1 MAQGT
6 ALAKGARITAGV
18 LCLLFFFWTAYW
30 LAVDVGEFGVVGVWD
45 SWTGSRA
52 PGTNQVTD
60 PVQLGFCLLQLTAAG
75 AAFAGRRS
83 AGGLLAVA
91 TTVTFATALQ
101 ALISV
106 GNHTSDDRWFRNAE
120 TGTAT
125 FDGVFLS
132 SLPLFLLTLVAGV
145 VLLAGMRSWPRQAP
159 SEPPARPAK
168 AAGVIGGL
176 TLGAMAL
183 GYVAYQ
189 LYLLV
194 QYGTDAL
201 TLLYLGKGALSSLL
215 ALAPGWYAVV
225 FLLLT
230 AIAGITC
237 LTRGCAARGLALGL
251 AVALLPNAVLS
262 VVSFLNTDAFAEMA
276 KSTPGLSVIICA
288 QLALDL
294 FGSLALG
301 ALMVRGEPVA
311 PAWQPPSPAM
321 AFAAPGFV
329 PVPAAPPPA
338 GWQQP
343 GPPLMPPVGGP
354 PVPPGVPPVPPGVPQ
369 PPPGGFGPPQY

>member
-262 VVSFLNTDAFAEMA
+262 VVSFLNTDAFAEMT

>member
-1 MAQGT
+1 M
-6 ALAKGARITAGV
+6 
-18 LCLLFFFWTAYW
+18 
-30 LAVDVGEFGVVGVWD
+30 
-45 SWTGSRA
+45 
-52 PGTNQVTD
+52 
-60 PVQLGFCLLQLTAAG
+60 
-75 AAFAGRRS
+75 
-83 AGGLLAVA
+83 
-91 TTVTFATALQ
+91 
-101 ALISV
+101 
-106 GNHTSDDRWFRNAE
+106 
-120 TGTAT
+120 
-125 FDGVFLS
+125 
-132 SLPLFLLTLVAGV
+132 
-145 VLLAGMRSWPRQAP
+145 
-159 SEPPARPAK
+159 
-168 AAGVIGGL
+168 IGGL

-230 AIAGITC
+230 AIAGITY

-262 VVSFLNTDAFAEMA
+262 VVSFLNTDAFAEMT

-354 PVPPGVPPVPPGVPQ
+354 RCRPASRPCRPASRSPAGRVRPAAVLTPGTQ
-369 PPPGGFGPPQY
+369 RDGGHRSEGR